1 MTADNLQR
9 KTYNLTLNLPLKID
23 AHQHFWKFD
32 PVRDGWITE
41 EMQIIR
47 KDFLPGDLQPILK
60 ENDFDGCV
68 AVQEDQSENETEFL
82 LRLAQQNEFIK
93 AVVGW
98 VDLCDEKISERLS
111 YWSQFNLIKGFRH
124 ILQGEK
130 DRAFML
136 RSEFMRGIAALKEFD
151 FTYDILIFPDQLKYV
166 NEFVENFPGQK
177 FVIDHI
183 GKPNIR
189 DKKIED
195 WKNELKKIA
204 AHENVF
210 CKASGMVTEADCNNW
225 KQDDFTP
232 WLDVVVEAFGINR
245 ILFGSDWPV
254 CLLGGSYGEVIK
266 IVANYF
272 SSFTQNEQ
280 QNFFGGNAIEFY
292 NLNEYGSGIK
302 K

>member
-1 MTADNLQR
+1 MTADNLQL
-9 KTYNLTLNLPLKID
+9 KTYNLPLRLD

-32 PVRDGWITE
+32 PVKDSWITG
-41 EMQIIR
+41 EMQVIR
-47 KDFLPGDLQPILK
+47 KDFLPADLQPILK
-60 ENDFDGCV
+60 ENGFDGSL
-68 AVQEDQSENETEFL
+68 AVQADQSENETKFL
-82 LRLAQQNEFIK
+82 LELAQQNEFIK

-111 YWSQFNLIKGFRH
+111 YWSQFNLLKGFRH

-130 DRAFML
+130 ERGFML
-136 RSEFMRGIAALKEFD
+136 RPDFMRGIAALKEFG
-151 FTYDILIFPDQLKYV
+151 FTYDILIFPDQLKFT
-166 NEFVENFPGQK
+166 NEFVENFPDQK

-183 GKPNIR
+183 AKPNIK

-195 WKNELKKIA
+195 WEKELRKIA

-225 KQDDFTP
+225 RQEDFTP
-232 WLDVVVEAFGINR
+232 YLDVVMEAFGIDR
-245 ILFGSDWPV
+245 IIFGSDWPV
-254 CLLGGSYGEVIK
+254 CLLGGSYSESLN
-266 IVANYF
+266 IVAGYF

-280 QNFFGGNAIEFY
+280 QKFFGKNAIEFY
-292 NLNEYGSGIK
+292 NLNEYGSGFK